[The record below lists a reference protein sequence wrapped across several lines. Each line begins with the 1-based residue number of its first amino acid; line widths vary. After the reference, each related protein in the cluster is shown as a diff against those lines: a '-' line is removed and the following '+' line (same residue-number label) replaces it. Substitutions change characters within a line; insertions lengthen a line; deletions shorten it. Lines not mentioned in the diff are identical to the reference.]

1 MDADHVLRTTRSVRL
16 RLDFERPIDP
26 AVIEECLDVA
36 LQAPTASNS
45 QQWQWVVITDPD
57 KISAVADIYRK
68 SFQVLTDRPPEQRP
82 SYGPD
87 DSRTHQSEK
96 VTRSAMYLAA
106 EMHRCPAMLIACING
121 RIEQLPA
128 TAHAGVY
135 GSILPGAW
143 SFMLAARERG
153 IGMAWTTIHLRN
165 EADVAASCSASPTTS
180 PRPCSSRWP
189 TSPAK
194 TSSRPRESPSPR
206 SSTGTP
212 GASARRSRALKKS
225 TRPLLISCRGSN
237 PRAAGGDVTE

>member
-26 AVIEECLDVA
+26 AVIEECLEVA

-68 SFQVLTDRPPEQRP
+68 SFQILTDRPPEQRP

-128 TAHAGVY
+128 VAHAGVY

-165 EADVAASCSASPTTS
+165 EADVA
-180 PRPCSSRWP
+180 
-189 TSPAK
+189 
-194 TSSRPRESPSPR
+194 E
-206 SSTGTP
+206 
-212 GASARRSRALKKS
+212 
-225 TRPLLISCRGSN
+225 LLGI
-237 PRAAGGDVTE
+237 PDDVTQTVLFPMAYFTGEDFKPAPRLPLSEVVHWNAWGQRSP

>member
-26 AVIEECLDVA
+26 AVIEECLEVA

-45 QQWQWVVITDPD
+45 QQWQWVVITDTD

-82 SYGPD
+82 TYGPD

-165 EADVAASCSASPTTS
+165 EADVA
-180 PRPCSSRWP
+180 
-189 TSPAK
+189 
-194 TSSRPRESPSPR
+194 E
-206 SSTGTP
+206 
-212 GASARRSRALKKS
+212 
-225 TRPLLISCRGSN
+225 LLGI
-237 PRAAGGDVTE
+237 PDDVTQTVLFPMAYFTGEDFKPAPRVPLSEVVHWNAWGQRTP

>member
-26 AVIEECLDVA
+26 AVIEECLEVA

-82 SYGPD
+82 AYGPD

-153 IGMAWTTIHLRN
+153 IGMAWTTIHLRH
-165 EADVAASCSASPTTS
+165 EADVAAAARH
-180 PRPCSSRWP
+180 PR
-189 TSPAK
+189 
-194 TSSRPRESPSPR
+194 
-206 SSTGTP
+206 
-212 GASARRSRALKKS
+212 RRHPDRALPDGLFHRRRFQAGPQ
-225 TRPLLISCRGSN
+225 TPTLGGRPLERLG
-237 PRAAGGDVTE
+237 PARALAGR

>member
-26 AVIEECLDVA
+26 AVIEECLEVA

-82 SYGPD
+82 AYGPD

-96 VTRSAMYLAA
+96 VTKSAMYLAA

-153 IGMAWTTIHLRN
+153 IGMAWTTIHLRH
-165 EADVAASCSASPTTS
+165 EADVAAVLGIPD
-180 PRPCSSRWP
+180 
-189 TSPAK
+189 
-194 TSSRPRESPSPR
+194 
-206 SSTGTP
+206 
-212 GASARRSRALKKS
+212 
-225 TRPLLISCRGSN
+225 
-237 PRAAGGDVTE
+237 DVTQTVLFPMAYFTGEDFKPAPRLPLSEVVHWNAWGQRTP

>member
-26 AVIEECLDVA
+26 AVIEECLEVA

-82 SYGPD
+82 AYGPD

-165 EADVAASCSASPTTS
+165 EADVA
-180 PRPCSSRWP
+180 
-189 TSPAK
+189 
-194 TSSRPRESPSPR
+194 E
-206 SSTGTP
+206 
-212 GASARRSRALKKS
+212 
-225 TRPLLISCRGSN
+225 LLGI
-237 PRAAGGDVTE
+237 PDDVTQTVLFPMAYFTGEDFKPAPRLPLSEVVHWNAWGQRSP

>member
-26 AVIEECLDVA
+26 AVIEECLEVA

-82 SYGPD
+82 AYGPD

-128 TAHAGVY
+128 MAHAGVY

-153 IGMAWTTIHLRN
+153 IGMAWTTIHLRH
-165 EADVAASCSASPTTS
+165 EADVAAVLGIPD
-180 PRPCSSRWP
+180 
-189 TSPAK
+189 
-194 TSSRPRESPSPR
+194 
-206 SSTGTP
+206 
-212 GASARRSRALKKS
+212 
-225 TRPLLISCRGSN
+225 
-237 PRAAGGDVTE
+237 DVTQTVLFPMAYFTGEDFKPAPRVPLSEVVHWNAWGQRTP

>member
-26 AVIEECLDVA
+26 AVIEECLEVA

-82 SYGPD
+82 AYGPD

-96 VTRSAMYLAA
+96 VTKSAMYLAA

-128 TAHAGVY
+128 MAHAGVY

-165 EADVAASCSASPTTS
+165 EADVAAVLGIPD
-180 PRPCSSRWP
+180 
-189 TSPAK
+189 
-194 TSSRPRESPSPR
+194 
-206 SSTGTP
+206 
-212 GASARRSRALKKS
+212 
-225 TRPLLISCRGSN
+225 
-237 PRAAGGDVTE
+237 DVTQTVLFPMAYFTGEDFKPAPRVPLSEVVHWNAWGQRTP

>member
-26 AVIEECLDVA
+26 AVIEECLEVA

-82 SYGPD
+82 AYGPD

-128 TAHAGVY
+128 MAHAGVY

-165 EADVAASCSASPTTS
+165 EADVAAVLGIPD
-180 PRPCSSRWP
+180 
-189 TSPAK
+189 
-194 TSSRPRESPSPR
+194 
-206 SSTGTP
+206 
-212 GASARRSRALKKS
+212 
-225 TRPLLISCRGSN
+225 
-237 PRAAGGDVTE
+237 DVTQTVLFPMAYFTGEDFKPAPRVPLSEVVHWNAWGQRTP

>member
-26 AVIEECLDVA
+26 AVIEECLEVA

-82 SYGPD
+82 AYGAD

-96 VTRSAMYLAA
+96 VTKSAMYLAA

-153 IGMAWTTIHLRN
+153 IGMAWTTIHLRH
-165 EADVAASCSASPTTS
+165 EADVA
-180 PRPCSSRWP
+180 
-189 TSPAK
+189 
-194 TSSRPRESPSPR
+194 E
-206 SSTGTP
+206 
-212 GASARRSRALKKS
+212 
-225 TRPLLISCRGSN
+225 LLGI
-237 PRAAGGDVTE
+237 PDDVTQTVLFPMAYFTGEDFKPAPRVPLSEVVHWNAWGQRTP

>member
-26 AVIEECLDVA
+26 AVIEECLEVA

-57 KISAVADIYRK
+57 KVSAVADIYRK

-82 SYGPD
+82 AYGPD

-128 TAHAGVY
+128 MAHAGVY

-165 EADVAASCSASPTTS
+165 EADVA
-180 PRPCSSRWP
+180 
-189 TSPAK
+189 
-194 TSSRPRESPSPR
+194 E
-206 SSTGTP
+206 
-212 GASARRSRALKKS
+212 
-225 TRPLLISCRGSN
+225 LLGI
-237 PRAAGGDVTE
+237 PDDVTQTVLFPMAYFTGEDFKPAPRVPLSEVVHWNAWGQRSP

>member
-26 AVIEECLDVA
+26 AVIEECLEVA

-82 SYGPD
+82 AYGPD

-96 VTRSAMYLAA
+96 VTKSAMYLAA

-128 TAHAGVY
+128 MAHAGVY

-165 EADVAASCSASPTTS
+165 EADVA
-180 PRPCSSRWP
+180 
-189 TSPAK
+189 
-194 TSSRPRESPSPR
+194 E
-206 SSTGTP
+206 
-212 GASARRSRALKKS
+212 
-225 TRPLLISCRGSN
+225 LLGI
-237 PRAAGGDVTE
+237 PDDVTQTVLFPMAYFTGEDFKPAPRLPLSEVVHWNAWGQRTP

>member
-26 AVIEECLDVA
+26 AVIEECLEVA

-68 SFQVLTDRPPEQRP
+68 SFQALTERPPEQRP
-82 SYGPD
+82 TYGPD
-87 DSRTHQSEK
+87 DSRTQQSEK

-128 TAHAGVY
+128 IAHAGVY

-165 EADVAASCSASPTTS
+165 EADVA
-180 PRPCSSRWP
+180 
-189 TSPAK
+189 
-194 TSSRPRESPSPR
+194 E
-206 SSTGTP
+206 
-212 GASARRSRALKKS
+212 
-225 TRPLLISCRGSN
+225 LLGI
-237 PRAAGGDVTE
+237 PDDVTQTVLFPMAYFTGEDFKPAPRVPLSEVVHWNAWGHRSP

>member
-26 AVIEECLDVA
+26 AVIEECLEVA

-82 SYGPD
+82 AYGPD

-96 VTRSAMYLAA
+96 VTKSAMYLAA

-128 TAHAGVY
+128 MAHAGVY

-153 IGMAWTTIHLRN
+153 IGMAWTTIHLRH
-165 EADVAASCSASPTTS
+165 EADVAAVLGIPD
-180 PRPCSSRWP
+180 
-189 TSPAK
+189 
-194 TSSRPRESPSPR
+194 
-206 SSTGTP
+206 
-212 GASARRSRALKKS
+212 
-225 TRPLLISCRGSN
+225 
-237 PRAAGGDVTE
+237 DVTQTVLFPMAYFTGEDFKPAPRVPLSEVVHWNAWGQRTP

>member
-26 AVIEECLDVA
+26 AVIEECLEVA

-57 KISAVADIYRK
+57 KISAVADLYRK

-82 SYGPD
+82 AYGPD

-153 IGMAWTTIHLRN
+153 IGMAWTTIHLRH
-165 EADVAASCSASPTTS
+165 EADVAAVLGIPD
-180 PRPCSSRWP
+180 
-189 TSPAK
+189 
-194 TSSRPRESPSPR
+194 
-206 SSTGTP
+206 
-212 GASARRSRALKKS
+212 
-225 TRPLLISCRGSN
+225 
-237 PRAAGGDVTE
+237 DVTQTVLFPMAYFTGEDFKPAPRVPLSEVVHWNAWGQRTP